1 MKTVSKRLQQ
11 LERRHSEQVVAN
23 DTSGARERLLAVV
36 KRVRERLQ
44 ADPNW
49 ESMPKPTLAEV
60 RQRIHETLSRYE
72 SEAKFPRSA
81 RKR

>member
-1 MKTVSKRLQQ
+1 VKTISKRLQQ
-11 LERRHSEQVVAN
+11 LERRHSEQVVAR
-23 DTSGARERLLAVV
+23 DTSGARERLLANL

-49 ESMPKPTLAEV
+49 ESMAKPTVAEV
-60 RQRIHETLSRYE
+60 RQRIHETLSRHK
-72 SEAKFPRSA
+72 SETKYPGAT